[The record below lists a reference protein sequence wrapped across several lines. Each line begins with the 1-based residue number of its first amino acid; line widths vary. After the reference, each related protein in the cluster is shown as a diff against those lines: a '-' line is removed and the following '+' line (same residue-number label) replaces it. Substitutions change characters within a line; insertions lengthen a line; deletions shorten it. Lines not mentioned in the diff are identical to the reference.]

1 MKKEDP
7 YITLEVFKAL
17 LSSVKEF
24 KSLTGK
30 EYKVLDN
37 DGSVMTFIRV
47 SSGKKWEM
55 NIEGVHRAYIK
66 LKEFKT
72 ENFKPY
78 VPRTHSPAL
87 GLILHLRLLK

>member
-37 DGSVMTFIRV
+37 DGSVMTFI
-47 SSGKKWEM
+47 
-55 NIEGVHRAYIK
+55 N
-66 LKEFKT
+66 
-72 ENFKPY
+72 
-78 VPRTHSPAL
+78 
-87 GLILHLRLLK
+87 